1 MMVVPVTSEEN
12 NKKIYLPSGE
22 WYNVYTDEKITGKK
36 EWKEEVPM
44 YQLPLYIKASA
55 IIPMQTV
62 VQSTKEKPADTIFIH
77 VYNGKEKNS
86 FMYYEDEGDGFGY
99 KNEKYCKRNIVF
111 DPVAKQIILQQ
122 QEGNYTSG
130 FKKIQFILHGF
141 ETEMKN
147 ISING
152 TSMLSQSCSSKLL
165 DGMQGLQDYYDP
177 AYYTSL
183 RNAEPVMK
191 QQTIITDNISS
202 AIHIQW

>member
-1 MMVVPVTSEEN
+1 
-12 NKKIYLPSGE
+12 
-22 WYNVYTDEKITGKK
+22 
-36 EWKEEVPM
+36 M